1 MVVFN
6 YIFAAVFTVFALLQ
20 INDPDP
26 YVWIPIYGVVALIC
40 FSNARKKY
48 DRFAHLVILAS
59 CIIYGINLVIKT
71 DGVASWLNDH
81 NAESLVESM
90 KATKPWIEN
99 AREFGGLLIIAVVT
113 SINILKHKKAGA

>member
-1 MVVFN
+1 MIVFN
-6 YIFAAVFTVFALLQ
+6 YIFAGLFTIFALLQ

-40 FSNARKKY
+40 FFNAKKKY
-48 DRFAHLVILAS
+48 DRFAHLVILAC
-59 CIIYGINLVIKT
+59 CIIFGINLLIKS
-71 DGVASWLNDH
+71 DSVVSWFNDH

-99 AREFGGLLIIAVVT
+99 TREFGGLLIITIVT
-113 SINILKHKKAGA
+113 SINIVKHKKAGA

>member
-1 MVVFN
+1 MIVFN
-6 YIFAAVFTVFALLQ
+6 YIFAGLFTIFALLQ

-40 FSNARKKY
+40 FFNAKKKY
-48 DRFAHLVILAS
+48 DRFAHLVILAC
-59 CIIYGINLVIKT
+59 CIIFGINLLIKS
-71 DGVASWLNDH
+71 DSVVSWFNDH

-99 AREFGGLLIIAVVT
+99 TREFGGLLIITIVT
-113 SINILKHKKAGA
+113 SINIFKHKKAGA